1 MKILWMS
8 SVCLTDRTVMCSGT
22 WVPGLLNLLKSY
34 DPTLE
39 IVNLTFGNDRIP
51 HKKGNCL
58 VTEWMI
64 PMSKKM
70 NGKTISSITD
80 IINQEQPD
88 VIQVWGTEDIWGE
101 YPFELYFPKIPVII
115 EIQGILASVSE
126 EYYGGLTPGEL
137 LKCWNIKEFLKPTS
151 SLPAIR
157 HLYTRNV
164 GREKRIIENH
174 HNIGVQSQWS
184 ARVIETFNP
193 NATLY
198 QSGIALREPFY
209 SSEKWHGPSSNDE
222 IRVFSTALMGQPLKG
237 GWILFRA
244 FDIIKRRFPNAKLI
258 LAGVTEVG
266 IRRSGFCKMLT
277 KFAKR
282 HNFFESLEILGPCSA
297 EELAKQYR
305 KASIF
310 INPSNWESYSVV
322 TAEAMY
328 IGCPTVAAYSGAM
341 PELGE
346 NSSVL
351 YFPKGDFRV
360 CASIAIDI
368 LQDKELS
375 NTLSE
380 KSIEVASKR
389 QDKNRIASLQIENYK
404 QLILKH
410 THPKNSK

>member
-1 MKILWMS
+1 MS
-8 SVCLTDRTVMCSGT
+8 SVCLTDKIVMCSGT
-22 WVPGLLNLLKSY
+22 WVPGLLNLLKKY
-34 DPTLE
+34 DSTLE
-39 IVNLTFGNDRIP
+39 IINLTFNNNHIP
-51 HKKGNCL
+51 YKKENCL

-64 PMSKKM
+64 PRSNKM
-70 NGKTISSITD
+70 NDKTISFITD
-80 IINQEQPD
+80 IITQEQPD
-88 VIQVWGTEDIWGE
+88 IIQVWGTEDIWGE
-101 YPFELYFPKIPVII
+101 YPFELYSPKTPVII

-137 LKCWNIKEFLKPTS
+137 FKCWNIKECLKPSS

-157 HLYTRNV
+157 HLYSRNV
-164 GREKRIIENH
+164 GREKRIIEKH

-184 ARVIETFNP
+184 ARVVETFNP

-209 SSEKWHGPSSNDE
+209 SSEKWRGPSNGE

-244 FDIIKRRFPNAKLI
+244 FDIIKRRFPNAKLV
-258 LAGVTEVG
+258 LAGVNEVG

-277 KFAKR
+277 KFARK

-305 KASIF
+305 EASIF
-310 INPSNWESYSVV
+310 INPSNCESYSVV

-341 PELGE
+341 PELGK
-346 NSSVL
+346 NNSVL
-351 YFPKGDFRV
+351 YFPKGDFRI
-360 CASIAIDI
+360 CASIAIDV
-368 LQDKELS
+368 LQNKELAH
-375 NTLSE
+375 NLSE
-380 KSIEVASKR
+380 KSISIAEKR

-410 THPKNSK
+410 NNPNDSK